1 MIIKISMRI
10 EEVMPTVKIL
20 LISFLMRSSKTKVEY
35 IMKHT
40 QKVLQEKKEEKI
52 FKKKYQ

>member
-1 MIIKISMRI
+1 MRI

-20 LISFLMRSSKTKVEY
+20 LISFLMRSLKTKVEY

-52 FKKKYQ
+52 SKKKYQ